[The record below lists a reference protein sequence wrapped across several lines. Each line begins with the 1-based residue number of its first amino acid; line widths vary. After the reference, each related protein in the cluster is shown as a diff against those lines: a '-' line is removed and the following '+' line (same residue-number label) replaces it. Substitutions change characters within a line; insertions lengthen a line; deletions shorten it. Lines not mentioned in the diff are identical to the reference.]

1 MPHTL
6 NEKADTGTSTETDN
20 ETAIRVIGPDQLYNA
35 AARERFVQFMQP
47 VLALQHPNLVRTL
60 AVSERRE
67 SVTVITEAVTAAT
80 LESILA
86 SDPFLS
92 LPAIQSILEQVAMAL
107 DGAHAA
113 GVVHGALST
122 RSILITPGGDAIV
135 ADVGL
140 APAFEHAGAREAAHD
155 ASTLAYASPEAV
167 RNERATEASDQY
179 SLGVVAYELL
189 AGHRPFAGSAA
200 KLKRAHLGKR
210 PEHIGKLQLGHPDA
224 WSVAVMRM
232 LEKSPSARFESLAD
246 AMEAI
251 TPPVGSE
258 GNGFRA
264 TLGWLAQQQ
273 ISGAALPIADEA
285 IGQRLR
291 AARRLFAEPG
301 FIRRHH
307 VATGFVGL
315 IAIAV
320 GGAAWWG
327 RVPSTTL
334 THISTTA
341 ATIEQRLTPES
352 IPSQMT
358 AAGASP
364 ALAGARVTLPS
375 VPAPAP
381 AETSVETPPETPH
394 AAVRAAPRA
403 APRAPSH
410 APPPRTT
417 PHATLHT
424 PPHETPR
431 PTPRELPRSTPAAA
445 TPTAAAP
452 IAAAPIAAST
462 TAVPAYV
469 PPAPPPAA
477 PAPDSAVRLP
487 DRAPAI
493 IATAPA
499 SAFPSGA
506 PASVSAAAA
515 PSLTTAQ
522 AEAAARTLV
531 DQLRRGDLRSISAT
545 MVASSADAEFLE
557 WLRGKSGDVQV
568 GAPGAVHD
576 VSLPDGSVEVSYTV
590 PIIWTHASGA
600 RRTRTAAITAAV
612 RPSPSGAKLTTWL
625 LSQGFVP

>member
-6 NEKADTGTSTETDN
+6 NEKADTGTSTEADN
-20 ETAIRVIGPDQLYNA
+20 ETSIRVIGPDQLYNA

-47 VLALQHPNLVRTL
+47 VLVLQHPNLVRTL
-60 AVSERRE
+60 AVNDRRD
-67 SVTVITEAVTAAT
+67 SVTVVTEVVTAAT

-92 LPAIQSILEQVAMAL
+92 LPAVQSILEQVAMAL

-122 RSILITPGGDAIV
+122 RSILITPKGDAVV

-140 APAFEHAGAREAAHD
+140 AASFEHAGAREAAHD
-155 ASTLAYASPEAV
+155 ASTLPYASPEAV

-189 AGHRPFAGSAA
+189 AGHRPFTGSAA
-200 KLKRAHLGKR
+200 KLRRAHQSKR

-224 WSVAVMRM
+224 WSRAVMRM
-232 LEKSPSARFESLAD
+232 LEKSPSTRFESLAD
-246 AMEAI
+246 AMENI

-285 IGQRLR
+285 IGARLR

-307 VATGFVGL
+307 VAAGFVSL
-315 IAIAV
+315 IAIGV

-341 ATIEQRLTPES
+341 ASIEQRLTPES

-364 ALAGARVTLPS
+364 ALAGARVALPP
-375 VPAPAP
+375 VPAPASP
-381 AETSVETPPETPH
+381 ESSVETPRETPRS
-394 AAVRAAPRA
+394 AVRAAPGASTRA
-403 APRAPSH
+403 TAH
-410 APPPRTT
+410 APVHT
-417 PHATLHT
+417 PMHTPVHTAPQATSHT
-424 PPHETPR
+424 PPHEVPR
-431 PTPRELPRSTPAAA
+431 A
-445 TPTAAAP
+445 TPP
-452 IAAAPIAAST
+452 

-469 PPAPPPAA
+469 APAPAPAPAA
-477 PAPDSAVRLP
+477 PATDSALQQP

-493 IATAPA
+493 IAAAPA

-506 PASVSAAAA
+506 PASVSAAPA
-515 PSLTTAQ
+515 PVLTTAQ

-557 WLRGKSGDVQV
+557 WLRGRSGDVQV
-568 GAPGAVHD
+568 GTPGAVHD
-576 VSLPDGSVEVSYTV
+576 VPLPDGSVEVSYTV

>member
-1 MPHTL
+1 MQNTL
-6 NEKADTGTSTETDN
+6 NEKADTGTSTEADN
-20 ETAIRVIGPDQLYNA
+20 DTSTLVIGPDQLYNA

-47 VLALQHPNLVRTL
+47 VLVLQHPNLVRTL
-60 AVSERRE
+60 AVRARGE
-67 SVTVITEAVTAAT
+67 SVTVVTEAVNAAT

-92 LPAIQSILEQVAMAL
+92 LPAVQSILDQVAMAL

-122 RSILITPGGDAIV
+122 RSILITSDGDTIV

-155 ASTLAYASPEAV
+155 ASTFPYASPEAV

-189 AGHRPFAGSAA
+189 AGHRPFTGSAA

-224 WSVAVMRM
+224 WSEAVMRM
-232 LEKSPSARFESLAD
+232 LDKSPASRFESLAD
-246 AMEAI
+246 AMESI

-273 ISGAALPIADEA
+273 ISGAALPMADEA
-285 IGQRLR
+285 IGTRLR

-301 FIRRHH
+301 FVRRHH
-307 VATGFVGL
+307 VAFGFVSL

-327 RVPSTTL
+327 RVPTTAL

-341 ATIEQRLTPES
+341 ANIEQSLMPES

-364 ALAGARVTLPS
+364 ALAGARVTLPPVTAS
-375 VPAPAP
+375 ASP
-381 AETSVETPPETPH
+381 ESLVETAPETP
-394 AAVRAAPRA
+394 RAAPRA
-403 APRAPSH
+403 APRAPT
-410 APPPRTT
+410 RTT
-417 PHATLHT
+417 PPPAPRATAHAPVHTPVHT
-424 PPHETPR
+424 PPQTTSHTP
-431 PTPRELPRSTPAAA
+431 PREVARA
-445 TPTAAAP
+445 TPPAVVP
-452 IAAAPIAAST
+452 

-469 PPAPPPAA
+469 APAPAPAPAA
-477 PAPDSAVRLP
+477 PATDSVRQTP
-487 DRAPAI
+487 DRSPAI

-506 PASVSAAAA
+506 PSSVSATSVPA
-515 PSLTTAQ
+515 LTTAQ
-522 AEAAARTLV
+522 ADAAARTLV
-531 DQLRRGDLRSISAT
+531 DQLRRGDVRSISTT
-545 MVASSADAEFLE
+545 MVASSADAEFLQ
-557 WLRGKSGDVQV
+557 WLRGRSGDFQV
-568 GAPGAVHD
+568 GTPGAAREVP
-576 VSLPDGSVEVSYTV
+576 LPDGSVEVNYTV

-600 RRTRTAAITAAV
+600 RRTRTVAITASV

-625 LSQGFVP
+625 LSQAFVP